1 MAKKLANFIRITI
14 AGGILFLIPVG
25 VIIFILA
32 KTIGFLYRLS
42 IPITARLPFEN
53 VAGVGVNTLMSIIL
67 LLLICFLAGI
77 FMKTKFAKKIVQWLE
92 DRVLVYVPGYA
103 YIRARSTD
111 WFTEEKTSKW
121 KPASIFVDDNE
132 VICFVIDETEDY
144 CSIFLP
150 SAPTPSSGSICVREK
165 DKVTFL
171 PINVSEAVS
180 MIRQLG
186 KGASSS
192 IEKVKNEV
200 FGNRK

>member
-1 MAKKLANFIRITI
+1 MATKFTKFIRITI

-25 VIIFILA
+25 AMVFIMA
-32 KTIGFLYRLS
+32 KTISFLYNLS
-42 IPITARLPFEN
+42 KPITARLPFKN

-77 FMKTKFAKKIVQWLE
+77 FMRTKLAKKMTEWLE
-92 DRVLVYVPGYA
+92 DRVLIYVPGYS
-103 YIRARSTD
+103 YIRARSKD
-111 WFTEEKTSKW
+111 WFSDEKNHNW

-132 VICFVIDETEDY
+132 VICFVIDESEDY

-165 DKVTFL
+165 SKVTFL
-171 PINVSEAVS
+171 PLTMSEAIS

-186 KGASSS
+186 RGASSS
-192 IEKVKNEV
+192 MQKVKDKV
-200 FGNRK
+200 FENRK

>member
-1 MAKKLANFIRITI
+1 MKKLGNFIRITI

-25 VIIFILA
+25 AIVFIMA
-32 KTIGFLYRLS
+32 KTISFLYRLS
-42 IPITARLPFEN
+42 KPITSKLPFDN

-67 LLLICFLAGI
+67 LLLICFVAGI
-77 FMKTKFAKKIVQWLE
+77 FMKTKFAKRITQWLE
-92 DRVLVYVPGYA
+92 DRVLIYIPGYT
-103 YIRARSTD
+103 YIRARSAD
-111 WFTEEKTSKW
+111 LFSKEKTASW

-165 DKVTFL
+165 SKVTFL

-186 KGASSS
+186 KGASVPIQKIKPVS
-192 IEKVKNEV
+192 K
-200 FGNRK
+200 